1 MMIEARERRIPK
13 RLRDWFLDGIEWPV
27 AVLLVLILLRPLADV
42 TWDWKHTLG
51 ISPLQLIGVGLPFFL
66 LWAVWRKTGDFSSF
80 WRCHQVVTSG
90 CVCHRVVTSWLFLGF
105 AAGVAALAVDPSKEA
120 AGMALK
126 FVLPGLLILFGFH
139 YLRSELVLT
148 RIAQAVLIAA
158 IVPTGFILYELI
170 FGPIG
175 TSIRSGVIRYTG
187 PYAQVSVYGIHF
199 SMALMGAGYLA
210 LRRESAG
217 WFYALLTLTALLAF
231 SSAWVVHLTTWAVYM
246 AVLSLLILFLILRR
260 AWLKSGTLVAVA
272 VLLTAAGF
280 SIRSGEEY
288 VPIVTPDIAVLEGEA
303 PLAHFGNSRGLIWGN
318 ILSDFADLPLH
329 AKLLGSSFSG
339 RNYFGAA
346 GFGAHNDFLRI
357 LMMSGIV
364 GLLLYLTWLGLTI
377 RAVLRLKGELRFLGL
392 AAVVILLGFSVGLT
406 ATYIVPLGIVVM
418 GILGGL
424 HR

>member
-1 MMIEARERRIPK
+1 MVI
-13 RLRDWFLDGIEWPV
+13 LFLI
-27 AVLLVLILLRPLADV
+27 AARPLIDI
-42 TWDWKHTLG
+42 TWDWKHSLG

-80 WRCHQVVTSG
+80 LRCHQVVTSG

-105 AAGVAALAVDPSKEA
+105 AAGVAALVVDPSKES

-126 FVLPGLLILFGFH
+126 FVLPGLMILFGFH

-158 IVPTGFILYELI
+158 IVPAGFIVYELI

-187 PYAQVSVYGIHF
+187 PYAQVSLYGIHF

-231 SSAWVVHLTTWAVYM
+231 SSAWIVHLTTWVVYM

-260 AWLKSGTLVAVA
+260 AWLKSGMLVAVA
-272 VLLTAAGF
+272 LLLTSAGF

-288 VPIVTPDIAVLEGEA
+288 VPIVTPDIDVITGEA
-303 PLAHFGNSRGLIWGN
+303 PLDNFGNARGYIWRN
-318 ILSDFADLPLH
+318 ILSAFEDLPLH
-329 AKLLGSSFSG
+329 AQLLGSSFSG

-357 LMMSGIV
+357 LMMSGIA
-364 GLLLYLTWLGLTI
+364 GLLLYLAWLGLTI

-406 ATYIVPLGIVVM
+406 ATYIVPLGVVVL

-424 HR
+424 GQINQRNHIAD